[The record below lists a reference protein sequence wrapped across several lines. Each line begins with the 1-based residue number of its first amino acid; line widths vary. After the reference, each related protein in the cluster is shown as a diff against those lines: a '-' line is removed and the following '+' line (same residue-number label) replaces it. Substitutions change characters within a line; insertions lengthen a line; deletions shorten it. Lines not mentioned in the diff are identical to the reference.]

1 MKFAQNINDI
11 DLALSPQ
18 EDSIDEETTEVN
30 DAKEAKNL
38 DKPLEILDGLVM
50 PYCQLDSSKYLSID
64 SGVCHGNNGH
74 VCQWNDGFNTFCQ
87 NELFNSF
94 YREIG

>member
-38 DKPLEILDGLVM
+38 DETLEILDGLVM
-50 PYCQLDSSKYLSID
+50 PYC
-64 SGVCHGNNGH
+64 
-74 VCQWNDGFNTFCQ
+74 
-87 NELFNSF
+87 
-94 YREIG
+94 